1 MVTSLS
7 RKNHSVNGFGYELDT
22 FFEPEHRPI
31 GCGDRVDI
39 RGDGSHRLGLGIF
52 SSGGAD
58 ELRSSE
64 IRKFFIF
71 TLDLLSTSLTCLVL
85 QKEEELPKLKCT
97 SPTNRS
103 LQTRS
108 TRRLFVSL
116 FHNLLRTS
124 PDVDFLL
131 GRTPNE
137 GFNKVL

>member
-71 TLDLLSTSLTCLVL
+71 ILDLLSTSLTCLEL
-85 QKEEELPKLKCT
+85 QRKEKLPKST
-97 SPTNRS
+97 SPTKPSAR
-103 LQTRS
+103 TRS
-108 TRRLFVSL
+108 IRRLFVSL
-116 FHNLLRTS
+116 FLNLPRTS
-124 PDVDFLL
+124 RVAGFLL

-137 GFNKVL
+137 GFYKVL

>member
-1 MVTSLS
+1 
-7 RKNHSVNGFGYELDT
+7 VNGLDTKLDT

-39 RGDGSHRLGLGIF
+39 RGDGSHRLDFGIF

-58 ELRSSE
+58 ELLSSE

-71 TLDLLSTSLTCLVL
+71 ILDLLSTSLICLVL
-85 QKEEELPKLKCT
+85 RKEERLPKFT

-103 LQTRS
+103 LLTRS

-137 GFNKVL
+137 GGKEVL